1 MQTWE
6 MDYRRRRKMIKK
18 MIKICVN
25 NKKSVKLE
33 RGTVRAFTLIEMLI
47 VLAIISILIL
57 LFVPN
62 LIKEK
67 AQVQKTGEAAV
78 VKVVESQAQLYEL
91 DHDDTP
97 TLTTLM
103 SAKLISEKQKE
114 SYDDYYAQNKDEKRA
129 LDD

>member
-1 MQTWE
+1 MKIENITLI
-6 MDYRRRRKMIKK
+6 MSKALSL
-18 MIKICVN
+18 IKIHGRKLWQ
-25 NKKSVKLE
+25 KKQK
-33 RGTVRAFTLIEMLI
+33 AFTLIEILI

-91 DHDDTP
+91 DHDNDKP
-97 TLTTLM
+97 NLSELL
-103 SAKLISEKQKE
+103 SAGMITQKQVTA
-114 SYDDYYAQNKDEKRA
+114 YDDYYDQNKNEQRIF
-129 LDD
+129 DD

>member
-1 MQTWE
+1 MWSFF
-6 MDYRRRRKMIKK
+6 
-18 MIKICVN
+18 V
-25 NKKSVKLE
+25 
-33 RGTVRAFTLIEMLI
+33 TLIEMPI

-91 DHDDTP
+91 DHDDIP

>member
-1 MQTWE
+1 
-6 MDYRRRRKMIKK
+6 MIKK

-25 NKKSVKLE
+25 NKKPVKLE
-33 RGTVRAFTLIEMLI
+33 RGTVRAFTLIVMLI

-91 DHDDTP
+91 DHDDIP

>member
-1 MQTWE
+1 M
-6 MDYRRRRKMIKK
+6 
-18 MIKICVN
+18 
-25 NKKSVKLE
+25 LF
-33 RGTVRAFTLIEMLI
+33 AFTLIEMLI

-91 DHDDTP
+91 DHDNDKP
-97 TLTTLM
+97 NLSELL
-103 SAKLISEKQKE
+103 SAGMITKKQVTA
-114 SYDDYYAQNKDEKRA
+114 YDDYYDQNKNEQRNFED
-129 LDD
+129 

>member
-25 NKKSVKLE
+25 NKESVKLE

-91 DHDDTP
+91 DHDDIP

>member
-18 MIKICVN
+18 MIKICVH
-25 NKKSVKLE
+25 NKKPVKLE

-91 DHDDTP
+91 DHDDIP